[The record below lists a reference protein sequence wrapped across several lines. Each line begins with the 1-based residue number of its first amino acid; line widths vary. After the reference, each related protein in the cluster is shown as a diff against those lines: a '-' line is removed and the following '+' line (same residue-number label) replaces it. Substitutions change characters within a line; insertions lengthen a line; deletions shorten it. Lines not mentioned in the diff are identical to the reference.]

1 VHVAPPPPP
10 PAPPPAAAHAS
21 PPITGIGDT
30 AKNVRDVIPPA
41 PTNIPVGDLPSVIV
55 DDDPDAGRTSEQR
68 RQDQMLRAR
77 ETVRLDVRPGAPA
90 WMPQPPTPPGSNPGL
105 PAAPAASASAPG
117 PGALPI
123 VALQDRTDPD
133 GRRPAMSYEARRA
146 RSRSRLIIV
155 AFVSFLVVFLAGAT
169 ILGVHWFL
177 AAREE
182 PAPALP
188 TTTSP

>member
-1 VHVAPPPPP
+1 MPSVIVA
-10 PAPPPAAAHAS
+10 PAPPPA
-21 PPITGIGDT
+21 PTTGIGDMS
-30 AKNVRDVIPPA
+30 KNVANVIPPA

-55 DDDPDAGRTSEQR
+55 DDPEAGHSNEQR
-68 RQDQMLRAR
+68 RHEQLLRQR
-77 ETVRLDVRPGAPA
+77 ETVRLDVPPGAPP

-105 PAAPAASASAPG
+105 PVATAASSTPG
-117 PGALPI
+117 VGALPI
-123 VALQDRTDPD
+123 VALQDRSDGD

-177 AAREE
+177 AAREA
-182 PAPALP
+182 APLTP
-188 TTTSP
+188 PTSPSP

>member
-1 VHVAPPPPP
+1 VASVIIAPAPPP
-10 PAPPPAAAHAS
+10 PAPT
-21 PPITGIGDT
+21 TGIGDIS
-30 AKNVRDVIPPA
+30 KNVANVIPPA
-41 PTNIPVGDLPSVIV
+41 PTNIPVGDLPSIII
-55 DDDPDAGRTSEQR
+55 DDPEAGRSNEQR
-68 RQDQMLRAR
+68 RQDQILRQR
-77 ETVRLDVRPGAPA
+77 ETVRLDIRPGAPP

-105 PAAPAASASAPG
+105 PVAPAAASTPG

-123 VALQDRTDPD
+123 VALQDRSDGE

-177 AAREE
+177 AARQE
-182 PAPALP
+182 APPPVPP
-188 TTTSP
+188 TNTSP